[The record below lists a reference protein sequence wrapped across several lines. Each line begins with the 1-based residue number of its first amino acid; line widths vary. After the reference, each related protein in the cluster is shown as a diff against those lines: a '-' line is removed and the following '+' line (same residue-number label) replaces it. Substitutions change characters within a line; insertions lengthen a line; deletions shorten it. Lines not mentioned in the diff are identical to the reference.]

1 MATHTHP
8 QILVD
13 TTPGATKAQEALN
26 TEIAERVRL
35 NSEHRSISNR
45 MVAASTRQNGALV
58 KKPEIATA
66 DYDALTAANVDMNR
80 MITAQ
85 DRRVDA
91 AHKHLDELIHSLSPE
106 ERKTRTRK
114 IAAHTLTAHARAIQL
129 WEELQSV
136 LSERDTAYSAIGRPG
151 QDWKKAHG
159 AVPNRF
165 DGGVTDVS
173 NIMEARVGHFDI
185 ETLSILAA
193 GETVPTEAE
202 KHAAAQAHAAKTAAE
217 TALAIRKRR

>member
-1 MATHTHP
+1 MTTNTHP
-8 QILVD
+8 QIIVD
-13 TTPGATKAQEALN
+13 TTPGATKALEALSAE
-26 TEIAERVRL
+26 TAERVRL

-45 MVAASTRQNGALV
+45 MVAASSWQNGALV

-66 DYDALTAANVDMNR
+66 DYDALTAAKADMSR
-80 MITAQ
+80 KITAQ

-91 AHKHLDELIHSLSPE
+91 ARKHLDELIHSLSPE

-114 IAAHTLTAHARAIQL
+114 IAAHTLTTHARAVQL

-136 LSERDTAYSAIGRPG
+136 LSERDAAYSAIRRPG
-151 QDWKKAHG
+151 QDWKKSRG

-173 NIMEARVGHFDI
+173 HIMEARVGRFDI
-185 ETLSILAA
+185 ETLSVLAA
-193 GETVPTEAE
+193 GETVPTEVE
-202 KHAAAQAHAAKTAAE
+202 KHAAAQAHAAKAAAE